1 MSVVSVLVQKV
12 TLGKRAHDLRI
23 SLRLTQE
30 KLAEL
35 AGLNPEEVV
44 LFEYSLPVRL
54 DARRRILQVLWATKA
69 GTRKTD

>member
-1 MSVVSVLVQKV
+1 MSVVSVLDQKV
-12 TLGKRAHDLRI
+12 TLGKRVRDLRI
-23 SLRLTQE
+23 SLRLTRE

-35 AGLNPEEVV
+35 AVLNPEEVV

-54 DARRRILQVLWATKA
+54 DVRRRILQVLWATKA